1 MKKSF
6 ALLVTAVLLLAV
18 ILSSCSNNT
27 PEVAVAY
34 VDYADGSESTETLII
49 KDGKVTLPRSP
60 QRDGYE
66 FDGWLVNGTIYKYP
80 ASVTVASGTT
90 ITAKWTKLFTVTV
103 KYGIDGIA
111 DGRETVRSGEKYTLP
126 VSPKKENYV
135 FSGWKIG
142 EKEYAAS
149 SSVDVTGDITVE
161 AGWIQIKTQTVTV
174 VYGIENAADDTRYVK
189 TGDSF
194 TVPLSLSRGGYDFD
208 GWEVNGKTY
217 RYPESF
223 TVMGDTTL
231 TARWT
236 KLLTVT
242 VDYGIEG
249 MSPVKASVRSGEKYT
264 LPAAPGRDG
273 YAFDGWTVGETTYKA
288 LSEVDVED
296 GMSVTAKW
304 TKLHTVT
311 VVYGTDYSHSTVTET
326 VKDGD
331 SFTLPVS
338 PQREGYEFDG
348 WYVGETDLHKYP
360 YIIRITNDTT
370 ITAKWTKLY
379 TVTVKYGIDGLSDKT
394 EYVRDGGTYTL
405 PTVPAREGS
414 SCSGWEVGSE
424 TESETK
430 KIGDTITVKGNTTV
444 TASWSDKTMYDVTY
458 SIGDVDSRYSFT
470 VCVYEGNTME
480 YLEKAYEREGC
491 TIVWTLGGNPFDITT
506 PIEHD
511 YTGTSV
517 ITGTYT
523 PIQFTVKFDS
533 AGGSSVTEQKVDYG
547 ETVTK
552 PENPTREGY
561 TFRGWTLDGQDYLF
575 DTSEVYSDFTLT
587 AVWEINSYKV
597 TFDSKGGSDIK
608 EQTVEYNTCAIE
620 PADPTMEGYDF
631 LYWMLNGAK
640 FEFSTTPITGDIKL
654 EAKWQVKSF
663 YVTFF
668 SGNSS
673 IQDPD
678 TQTLEYGK
686 LAYEPQLSAPE
697 GQALKGWLI
706 KDTTTY
712 FDFNTPIKEAY
723 NLVAD
728 WGTACTITIK
738 EYNSSLDT
746 VLKTEAVGEGAAY
759 DVEAA
764 LGYRVTVCNDSNGSA
779 HSRQFTVTGDV
790 TLYVT
795 KGDYLTYSVGDNGP
809 AGGRIF
815 YVNPNSSASWR
826 YLEAALSD
834 FDETYSICSDSS
846 DLSSYSNDT
855 DFGTGT
861 SNTQC
866 LKNNVNSA
874 AAKCTSYTY
883 GGYSDWFLPS
893 LVELEEMFRQSSVV
907 LGIHGVHASS
917 SIVSNDKNKVYTV
930 TDGAS
935 APSAAISDKLAVRA
949 VRRF

>member
-1 MKKSF
+1 M
-6 ALLVTAVLLLAV
+6 
-18 ILSSCSNNT
+18 
-27 PEVAVAY
+27 
-34 VDYADGSESTETLII
+34 
-49 KDGKVTLPRSP
+49 TLPRSP

-608 EQTVEYNTCAIE
+608 EQTVEYNKCATA
-620 PADPTMEGYDF
+620 PADPTKEGYDF

-640 FEFSTTPITGDIKL
+640 FEFKSTPITGVIKL

-764 LGYRVTVCNDSNGSA
+764 LGYRVTVCNDSNGST

-893 LVELEEMFRQSSVV
+893 LVELQEMFKQSSAV

-935 APSAAISDKLAVRA
+935 ASSAAISDKLAVRA